1 MKTYSQICY
10 PNKVKITV
18 AWKEML
24 RKDILKGLIVIG
36 MAIMLAMAEAVAMQV
51 KGPRI
56 RFDTIRYHFGQ
67 VNEGEILEYAFH
79 FKNAGDG
86 DLIVCQV
93 TSS

>member
-1 MKTYSQICY
+1 M
-10 PNKVKITV
+10 
-18 AWKEML
+18 
-24 RKDILKGLIVIG
+24 RKDILRDLMVIG
-36 MAIMLAMAEAVAMQV
+36 IAIMLVIAEAVAMQV

-56 RFDTIRYHFGQ
+56 QFDTIKYHFGQ

>member
-1 MKTYSQICY
+1 M
-10 PNKVKITV
+10 
-18 AWKEML
+18 
-24 RKDILKGLIVIG
+24 VIG
-36 MAIMLAMAEAVAMQV
+36 IAIMLVIAEAVAMQV

-56 RFDTIRYHFGQ
+56 QFDTIKYHFGQ